1 MTAAVARAIE
11 TMWEK
16 YDQPLSLAELA
27 DSALFSRFYF
37 SRIFRTETGT
47 SPGRFLTAIRLFRAK
62 NLLLETSLSVTDISY
77 LVGYNSP
84 GTFSSR
90 FTLSV
95 GMSPARYRHQAKV
108 GFRSPAWRPLS
119 GAQTS
124 SVEFTALLP
133 ALGVST
139 RTYVG
144 VFGPPFQSAPVACA
158 ALEDSGRY
166 RVTGVPDGEWTVR
179 AVTVATSDVD
189 AKPWQRRPLLVSD
202 PTPASVRAGTGIA
215 TGVVRLVLRRCRSTD
230 VPVLLAI
237 PELDS
242 FRMPLREVEQP
253 AVPGQLLRACDQ
265 RPVRSGG
272 WSSASR
278 PGSAARASA
287 RRSPAAPA
295 ACAAPTAEPRC

>member
-1 MTAAVARAIE
+1 MTTAVKRAID

-27 DSALFSRFYF
+27 GSALFSRFYF

-95 GMSPARYRHQAKV
+95 GMSPARYRRQAKA
-108 GFRSPAWRPLS
+108 GFCTPAWRPS
-119 GAQTS
+119 NGTTTS
-124 SVEFTALLP
+124 SLEFNALLP
-133 ALGVST
+133 VVGMSA

-144 VFGPPFQSAPVACA
+144 VFGPPFQSAPVACMA
-158 ALEDSGRY
+158 VDKSGRY
-166 RVTGVPDGEWTVR
+166 RVDGVPDGEWTVR
-179 AVTVATSDVD
+179 ALTVATSYLD

-202 PTPASVRAGTGIA
+202 PIPVTVRAEAGTTA
-215 TGVVRLVLRRCRSTD
+215 VRVVLRPLRCTD

-242 FRMPLREVEQP
+242 FRMPLWDAEQP
-253 AVPGQLLRACDQ
+253 V
-265 RPVRSGG
+265 SK
-272 WSSASR
+272 S
-278 PGSAARASA
+278 
-287 RRSPAAPA
+287 
-295 ACAAPTAEPRC
+295 